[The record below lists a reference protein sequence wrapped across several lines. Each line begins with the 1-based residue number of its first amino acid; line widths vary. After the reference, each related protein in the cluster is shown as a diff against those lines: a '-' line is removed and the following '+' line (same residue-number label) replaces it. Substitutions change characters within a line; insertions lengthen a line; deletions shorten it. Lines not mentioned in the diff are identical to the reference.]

1 MLMCWKCT
9 AENMDTCYEK
19 GEIETCDSSA
29 DSCGLEER
37 RWGGILV
44 GVELGCKTRQNCH
57 SDISAN
63 FIATTNQCRPTETGS
78 LFEKNLYQRSIFGQ
92 NCILKNW
99 KLLNSLCFRRSNSIC
114 QKSVLGYLFNS
125 LALFFNLSRP

>member
-1 MLMCWKCT
+1 MCWKCT

-44 GVELGCKTRQNCH
+44 GVELGCKTRQKCH

-63 FIATTNQCRPTETGS
+63 FIATTNQCRPTETGTY
-78 LFEKNLYQRSIFGQ
+78 K
-92 NCILKNW
+92 
-99 KLLNSLCFRRSNSIC
+99 KLNPA
-114 QKSVLGYLFNS
+114 VY
-125 LALFFNLSRP
+125 FF